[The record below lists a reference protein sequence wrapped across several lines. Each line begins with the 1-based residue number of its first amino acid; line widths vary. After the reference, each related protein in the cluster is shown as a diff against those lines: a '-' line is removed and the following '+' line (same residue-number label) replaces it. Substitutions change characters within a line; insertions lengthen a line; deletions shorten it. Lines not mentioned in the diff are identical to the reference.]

1 MSKTVTADAA
11 ATIDVLRLDPRSLLV
26 DRNIREVR
34 LDPDFIGSIKER
46 GVLVPITAVRTADGQ
61 VRVRLGHR
69 RTLGAIQADQATV
82 PVQIAGSETEDDAAT
97 IERIIDQ
104 HAENAHR
111 DGLTIAENV
120 GVAAQLA
127 LLGVSAAQITK
138 RTRMSRGKVDAA
150 LDVAGSK
157 LAMAATSNYDLT
169 LDQAVAI
176 AEFDDN
182 PEIVT
187 ALIDAAKTGRFEHTA
202 QRARDDRK
210 DAARK
215 EAFDQSLRETGI
227 TVIDGSALAGA
238 VSKLTSLIDTQGG
251 RLTAENH
258 ADCPGHAVYVGTT
271 WGYMDPTTGAQVLDD
286 DDEDEDDQ
294 DDEDDYSEI
303 EDVQDDDKDDDEGQ
317 SPKREWGQCITA
329 VAVCTDPTANGHR
342 IPAQAHY
349 GASERPKMADLP
361 AEEQEAARALRRDV
375 IESNKGW
382 RAAETVRRDWLR
394 TFLARKTAPKGTAAF
409 VGTALARDAATIA
422 SIGGNNLAA
431 ELLGCGSAGY
441 GRSTD
446 LAALI
451 TKATEARA
459 QVLTLAQVVAA
470 YEDATDTNS
479 WRHVNDGT
487 RRYLD
492 FVAANGYA
500 LDSVERRACG
510 QDPLPEETSPTA

>member
-11 ATIDVLRLDPRSLLV
+11 VGSDVLRLDPRSLLV

-34 LDPDFIGSIKER
+34 LDPDFVGSIKER

-82 PVQIAGSETEDDAAT
+82 PVQIAGNETEDDAAT
-97 IERIIDQ
+97 IDRIIDQ

-111 DGLTIAENV
+111 DGLTISENV

-127 LLGVSAAQITK
+127 LLGVSAAQIAK
-138 RTRMSRGKVDAA
+138 RTRMARGKVDAA
-150 LDVAGSK
+150 LDVAGSE
-157 LAMAATSNYDLT
+157 LAMAATSDYDLT
-169 LDQAVAI
+169 LDQAATL
-176 AEFDDN
+176 AEFDAD
-182 PEIVT
+182 PEVVT
-187 ALIDAAKTGRFEHTA
+187 ALIDAAKTGRFAHAA

-215 EAFDQSLRETGI
+215 EAFAQSLRETGI
-227 TVIDGSALAGA
+227 TVIDGHTLADTT
-238 VSKLTSLIDTQGG
+238 SKLTSLVDAQGG

-258 ADCPGHAVYVGTT
+258 ADCPGHAVYGGTT
-271 WGYMDPTTGAQVLDD
+271 WGYMDPTTGAQALDQDDDEFDD
-286 DDEDEDDQ
+286 DDDSEFEDDQ
-294 DDEDDYSEI
+294 DD
-303 EDVQDDDKDDDEGQ
+303 DDDEAQ
-317 SPKREWGQCITA
+317 SPKREWGQCLTA
-329 VAVCTDPTANGHR
+329 VAVCTDYAANGHR
-342 IPAQAHY
+342 IPVQAHY
-349 GASERPKMADLP
+349 GVSERPKMADLP
-361 AEEQEAARALRRDV
+361 PQEQEAARALRRDV

-394 TFLARKTAPKGTAAF
+394 TFLSRKTAPKGTSAF

-459 QVLTLAQVVAA
+459 QVLILAQGVAA

-479 WRHVNDGT
+479 WRHVNDGI
-487 RRYLD
+487 RRYLI
-492 FVAANGYA
+492 FIAANGYA

-510 QDPLPEETSPTA
+510 QDPLPEETTPAA